1 MKTFEYERATD
12 VASAVATLDRTPNAK
27 PLGGG
32 TNLVDLMKLGVE
44 RPDLLV
50 DVSRLDFGGV
60 DELAD
65 GGLRIGAGVRNSDL
79 AAHPLVR
86 TRYPALT
93 RALVSAASGQ
103 LRNQATTGGNLLQRT
118 RCTYFM
124 DTTKPC
130 NKREPGTGCGAIA
143 GLSRELG
150 ILGVNDLC
158 IATHPGDMAV
168 ALAALDAVVV
178 FETVDGEQRLSIDGF
193 FREPGDDPTRD
204 TNLPS
209 GALITA
215 VELPALPVATNSTY
229 RKARDRRSYAF
240 ALGSVAAAL
249 SVDEAGVVTD
259 VRIAL
264 GAASPVPW
272 RARKAEEA
280 LVGSPATP
288 ASFAAAAQL
297 ELAAA
302 TTTEQ
307 NAFKVPLLTRLVVGV
322 LSELAGLDH
331 EADDTAEG
339 VDPSPFRPTGANG
352 AHRHVAADVEP
363 ASGTADA
370 TDTEGNPA

>member
-1 MKTFEYERATD
+1 
-12 VASAVATLDRTPNAK
+12 
-27 PLGGG
+27 
-32 TNLVDLMKLGVE
+32 
-44 RPDLLV
+44 
-50 DVSRLDFGGV
+50 
-60 DELAD
+60 
-65 GGLRIGAGVRNSDL
+65 
-79 AAHPLVR
+79 
-86 TRYPALT
+86 
-93 RALVSAASGQ
+93 
-103 LRNQATTGGNLLQRT
+103 
-118 RCTYFM
+118 
-124 DTTKPC
+124 
-130 NKREPGTGCGAIA
+130 
-143 GLSRELG
+143 
-150 ILGVNDLC
+150 
-158 IATHPGDMAV
+158 
-168 ALAALDAVVV
+168 VVV
-178 FETVDGEQRLSIDGF
+178 FETVDGEQRLPVDEF

-249 SVDEAGVVTD
+249 SVDDAGLVTD

-307 NAFKVPLLTRLVVGV
+307 NAFKVALLTRLVVGV

-331 EADDTAEG
+331 AADDTGEG

-363 ASGTADA
+363 ATDDGTG
-370 TDTEGNPA
+370 TGSEGSAA